1 MVIGIGNSTR
11 INGQLGSSGRD
22 LLASQ
27 GGPVFANPGD
37 NVVLHCLAD
46 GSSELQYE
54 WHLNGRKLA
63 GSRAS
68 KNNKLSLNNV
78 GPAESGTYT
87 CSAKN
92 GAGSARFNTP
102 FVLSAGSKKLV
113 RFNKEVVT
121 PSDSTVRL
129 PCSFEQS
136 PVSIEWLFRGVVL
149 GKTAKYFYYLSIQR
163 KQLFTFEL
171 I

>member
-1 MVIGIGNSTR
+1 
-11 INGQLGSSGRD
+11 
-22 LLASQ
+22 
-27 GGPVFANPGD
+27 
-37 NVVLHCLAD
+37 VVLQCLAD
-46 GSSELQYE
+46 GSTELQYE

-63 GSRAS
+63 GSRTS

-78 GPAESGTYT
+78 GPGESGTYT

-113 RFNKEVVT
+113 RFHKEVVT
-121 PSDSTVRL
+121 PSDNIARL
-129 PCSFEQS
+129 PCSFEKS

-149 GKTAKYFYYLSIQR
+149 GKTAKYLLFDNRKRAVVHIFIDFYPGIR
-163 KQLFTFEL
+163 
-171 I
+171 